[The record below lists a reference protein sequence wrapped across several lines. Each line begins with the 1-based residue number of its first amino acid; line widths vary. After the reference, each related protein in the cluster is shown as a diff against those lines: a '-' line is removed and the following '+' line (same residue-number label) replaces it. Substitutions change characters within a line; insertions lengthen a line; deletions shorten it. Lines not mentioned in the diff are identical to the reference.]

1 MKKEAGMSMLIVRK
15 VLTPLLI
22 LALFFCVLTGC
33 RSNEGSILNT
43 TDPKESTISIL
54 IDNQIEQDGI
64 RAVAAKIEDKYHIK
78 TEIET
83 RPSGVEGHEVIKT
96 RLATGDMADLVFYN
110 SGSLLQALNP
120 EQNFVDLT
128 QEPFINNVV
137 NSFKKS
143 VTVNDKVFGLPF
155 GNALAGGWL
164 YNKKVYRE
172 LGLSVP
178 KTWNELIANSDKI
191 KAAGKTAVIGTYK
204 DDWTSQLI
212 VLADNHNVMSLDP
225 TFAEDLAANK
235 AKFATSPAALRSFEK
250 LSEVYQKGFLNS
262 DFKTASYKDGV
273 EMLVDGTGVQYPI
286 VSGVLSV
293 IKRDFPDRINDIGF
307 FPQPGDSSD
316 TNGMTVFMPA
326 AIYVNKN
333 TQNLEAAKKWLTYFA
348 SSEGVKTFLSNK
360 IIVGPLAI
368 KGREVPNNIIPA
380 VKDMLPYFES
390 EDTTPALENLIPLK
404 GPNLPQIT
412 AQVGSGQLSAKA
424 GAALYDQDVE
434 KQAKELGLTGWE

>member
-1 MKKEAGMSMLIVRK
+1 MLIARK
-15 VLTPLLI
+15 ILSTLSI
-22 LALFFCVLTGC
+22 LALLAGVLAGC
-33 RSNEGSILNT
+33 SSENGNIVNT
-43 TDPKESTISIL
+43 SKPKEITISIL

-64 RAVAAKIEDKYHIK
+64 RAVAAKIEEKYHIK

-96 RLATGDMADLVFYN
+96 RLAAGDMTDLVFYN

-120 EQNFVDLT
+120 EEYFVDLT
-128 QEPFINNVV
+128 QEPFMKNVY

-155 GNALAGGWL
+155 GNAFAGGWL

-191 KAAGKTAVIGTYK
+191 KAAGKTPVIGTYK

-212 VLADNHNVMSLDP
+212 VLADNHNVISNNP

-235 AKFATSPAALRSFEK
+235 AKFATTPAALRSFEK
-250 LSEVYQKGFLNS
+250 LSEVYQKGYLNS

-273 EMLVDGTGVQYPI
+273 KMLVDGIGVQYPMT
-286 VSGVLSV
+286 SGILSV
-293 IKRDFPDRINDIGF
+293 IQRDYPDKINDIGF
-307 FPQPGDSSD
+307 FPQPGDNPD
-316 TNGMTVFMPA
+316 TDGMTVFMPA
-326 AIYVNKN
+326 AIYLNKN
-333 TQNLEAAKKWLTYFA
+333 TQNLEAAKKWLAYFA
-348 SSEGVKTFLSNK
+348 SPEGVKTFHSK
-360 IIVGPLAI
+360 KVIVGPLAI
-368 KGREVPNNIIPA
+368 KGMKVPNNIIPA
-380 VKDMLPYFES
+380 VEDMLPYFES
-390 EDTTPALENLIPLK
+390 GKNTPALENIIPLK

-412 AQVGSGQLSAKA
+412 TQVGSGKISAKT
-424 GAALYDQDVE
+424 AAELYDQDLE
-434 KQAKELGLTGWE
+434 KQAKELGLSGW